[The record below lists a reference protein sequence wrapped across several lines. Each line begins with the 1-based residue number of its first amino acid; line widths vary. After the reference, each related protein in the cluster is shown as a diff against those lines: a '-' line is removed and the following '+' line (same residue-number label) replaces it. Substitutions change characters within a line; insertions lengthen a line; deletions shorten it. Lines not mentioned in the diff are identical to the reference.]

1 VRLASV
7 VRQIEG
13 REGVVAGSVW
23 VWEGR
28 LEEEGGAVAL
38 AGEKGATNIMS
49 GAAGVGRDRFRFRVY
64 CVSFFLFQNCPPLV
78 CVVETSIYR

>member
-1 VRLASV
+1 MRLASV

-64 CVSFFLFQNCPPLV
+64 CLFFFVSKLPPTCV
-78 CVVETSIYR
+78 CCRD